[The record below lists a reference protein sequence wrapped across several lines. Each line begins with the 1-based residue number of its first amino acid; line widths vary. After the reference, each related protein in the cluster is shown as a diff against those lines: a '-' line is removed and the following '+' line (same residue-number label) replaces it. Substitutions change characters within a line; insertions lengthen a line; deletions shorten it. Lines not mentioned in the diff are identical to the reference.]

1 MDKRKKRKKQT
12 KARKKEANE
21 NIKFMNDCVKKYSND
36 FPLNIINNTK
46 KPCYK
51 TTHSFYNFKD
61 TSFINED
68 KIKHKFIEPIIDE
81 EKKDPLKC
89 SQVIL
94 LPNNDQ
100 KKILLK
106 IMEASCIMYNET
118 IKLIKTRYFNKE
130 KTILSYRKLR
140 TLYLK
145 DIKEKLIKKY
155 DTYSHVLDNDIKTAC
170 AMYKSA
176 LTNLK
181 NRNIKHFRIRYKKTN
196 SESLV
201 IGVEKRLFKNNL
213 LLYGKIKDPML
224 NKDNYNYDLIN
235 HDSLI
240 HYNKATKIFTLFIPI
255 TPIENNIINNDYI
268 SIDPGMR
275 TFLTCMTNKSII
287 EIGTN
292 ISIEIKDL
300 LLKIDCIKDKKKD
313 LLNEELNKRKKFNR
327 IKHKNLTR
335 LRERLKNKVK
345 DMHCKIINYLT
356 NTYKTIVIG
365 KWSTKAVV
373 KNETSVLSKMNKRI
387 CLSMSFYK
395 FLQRLEFKS
404 KINKNDLHIVNEC
417 YTTMT
422 CSVCGYLKRDIRGSK
437 VYDCNACKNIMDRDV
452 NSCRNI
458 LYKCLD

>member
-1 MDKRKKRKKQT
+1 
-12 KARKKEANE
+12 
-21 NIKFMNDCVKKYSND
+21 
-36 FPLNIINNTK
+36 
-46 KPCYK
+46 
-51 TTHSFYNFKD
+51 
-61 TSFINED
+61 
-68 KIKHKFIEPIIDE
+68 
-81 EKKDPLKC
+81 
-89 SQVIL
+89 
-94 LPNNDQ
+94 
-100 KKILLK
+100 
-106 IMEASCIMYNET
+106 MYNET

-130 KTILSYRKLR
+130 KTILSYRELR

-145 DIKEKLIKKY
+145 NVKESLMKKY
-155 DTYSHVLDNDIKTAC
+155 DTYSHVLDNDIKSAC

-176 LTNLK
+176 LSNLRNK
-181 NRNIKHFRIRYKKTN
+181 NIKHFRIRYKKQN
-196 SESLV
+196 CNSLV
-201 IGVEKRLFKNNL
+201 IGVEQNFFKSNKIF
-213 LLYGKIKDPML
+213 YGKIKDPML
-224 NKDNYNYDLIN
+224 NKDNFNYDLIN

-240 HYNKATKIFTLFIPI
+240 HYNTATKIFTLFIPI
-255 TPIENNIINNDYI
+255 TPIKKNINNNDYI

-292 ISIEIKDL
+292 ISTEIKDI
-300 LLKIDCIKDKKKD
+300 LLKIDCTSEIKKD

-373 KNETSVLSKMNKRI
+373 KNETSVLNKINKRI

-395 FLQRLEFKS
+395 FLQRLTFKS

-422 CSVCGYLKRDIRGSK
+422 CSVCGSLKRNLGGSK
-437 VYDCNACKNIMDRDV
+437 VYNCNECKNIMDRDV

-458 LYKCLD
+458 LYKCLN

>member
-1 MDKRKKRKKQT
+1 MDKRKKKKKLI
-12 KARKKEANE
+12 KARKKEVNK
-21 NIKFMNDCVKKYSND
+21 NIIFMNECVKKHSND
-36 FPLNIINNTK
+36 FPLDILNNTQR
-46 KPCYK
+46 PYYK
-51 TTHSFYNFKD
+51 DTNSFYDFKN

-68 KIKHKFIEPIIDE
+68 KIKHKFIKLEFYDKI
-81 EKKDPLKC
+81 PLKC
-89 SQVIL
+89 NQIIL
-94 LPNNDQ
+94 LPNNNQ
-100 KKILLK
+100 KKILLDF
-106 IMEASCIMYNET
+106 METSRIMYNET

-145 DIKEKLIKKY
+145 DIKEKLMKQY
-155 DTYSHVLDNDIKTAC
+155 NAYCHVLDQDINSAC

-176 LTNLK
+176 LSNLK
-181 NRNIKHFRIRYKKTN
+181 NKNIKHFRIRYKKRN
-196 SESLV
+196 SNSL
-201 IGVEKRLFKNNL
+201 IIHVEQTYFRDNKIFVS
-213 LLYGKIKDPML
+213 KIKEPML

-235 HDSLI
+235 HDSII
-240 HYNKATKIFTLFIPI
+240 HYNKSTKIFTLFLPTIPI
-255 TPIENNIINNDYI
+255 EKTIINNDYI
-268 SIDPGMR
+268 SIDAGMR

-287 EIGTN
+287 EIGSN
-292 ISIEIKDL
+292 IGNEIKKI
-300 LLKIDCIKDKKKD
+300 LLKIDKTNNMKKD

-327 IKHKNLTR
+327 IKHRNLTH

-404 KINKNDLHIVNEC
+404 KINKNDLYITNEC
-417 YTTMT
+417 YTSMT
-422 CSVCGYLKRDIRGSK
+422 CSTCGYLKRDLGGSK
-437 VYDCNACKNIMDRDV
+437 VFNCDECKNIMDRDV
-452 NSCRNI
+452 NSCRNMI
-458 LYKCLD
+458 YKCLD

>member
-1 MDKRKKRKKQT
+1 MDKRKKKKKQT

-21 NIKFMNDCVKKYSND
+21 NIKFMNECVKKYSND
-36 FPLNIINNTK
+36 FPLNIINNTQQH
-46 KPCYK
+46 CYK
-51 TTHSFYNFKD
+51 TTNSFYNFKN

-68 KIKHKFIEPIIDE
+68 KIKHKFIEPEIDKKE
-81 EKKDPLKC
+81 KDPLKC
-89 SQVIL
+89 IKVIL
-94 LPNNDQ
+94 LPNNNQ
-100 KKILLK
+100 KKILLDF
-106 IMEASCIMYNET
+106 MEASRIMYNKT
-118 IKLIKTRYFNKE
+118 IKLIKNRYFNKE

-145 DIKEKLIKKY
+145 DIKAVLMEKY
-155 DTYSHVLDNDIKTAC
+155 DTYSHVLDHAIKTAC
-170 AMYKSA
+170 AAYKSA
-176 LTNLK
+176 LSNLK
-181 NRNIKHFRIRYKKTN
+181 NKNIKHFRIRYKKRN
-196 SESLV
+196 SESFI
-201 IGVEKRLFKNNL
+201 IGIEKSFIECDKLF
-213 LLYGKIKDPML
+213 YVKITDKML

-235 HDSLI
+235 HESII
-240 HYNKATKIFTLFIPI
+240 HYNNITKVFTLLIPI
-255 TPIENNIINNDYI
+255 TPVEKIINNNDYI

-292 ISIEIKDL
+292 ISTEIKDI
-300 LLKIDCIKDKKKD
+300 LLKIDCTVEIKKD

-327 IKHKNLTR
+327 IKHRNLTR

-373 KNETSVLSKMNKRI
+373 KNETSVLNKMNKRI

-395 FLQRLEFKS
+395 FLQRLTFKS

-422 CSVCGYLKRDIRGSK
+422 CSVCGSLKRNLGGSK
-437 VYDCNACKNIMDRDV
+437 VYNCNECKNIMDRDV

-458 LYKCLD
+458 LYKCLN

>member
-1 MDKRKKRKKQT
+1 MDKRKKKKKLT
-12 KARKKEANE
+12 KARKKEVNK
-21 NIKFMNDCVKKYSND
+21 NIIFMNECVKKHSND
-36 FPLNIINNTK
+36 FPLDIINNTK
-46 KPCYK
+46 QPYYNK
-51 TTHSFYNFKD
+51 TNSCYNFKN

-68 KIKHKFIEPIIDE
+68 KIKHKFIKLEIDD
-81 EKKDPLKC
+81 KKPLKC
-89 SQVIL
+89 NQIIL

-100 KKILLK
+100 KKILLDF
-106 IMEASCIMYNET
+106 MEASRIMYNET

-130 KTILSYRKLR
+130 KTILSYRELR

-145 DIKEKLIKKY
+145 NVKESLMKKY
-155 DTYSHVLDNDIKTAC
+155 DTYSHVLDNDIKSAC

-176 LTNLK
+176 LSNLRNK
-181 NRNIKHFRIRYKKTN
+181 NIKHFRIRYKKQN
-196 SESLV
+196 CNSLV
-201 IGVEKRLFKNNL
+201 IGVEQNFFKSNKIF
-213 LLYGKIKDPML
+213 YGKIKDPML
-224 NKDNYNYDLIN
+224 NKDNFNYNLIN

-240 HYNKATKIFTLFIPI
+240 HYNKATKIFTLFIPT
-255 TPIENNIINNDYI
+255 TPIEKTINNDDYI

-287 EIGTN
+287 ELGTN
-292 ISIEIKDL
+292 ISTEIKDI
-300 LLKIDCIKDKKKD
+300 LLKIDCTKDKKKD

-327 IKHKNLTR
+327 IKHRNLTR

-373 KNETSVLSKMNKRI
+373 KNETSILTNMNKRI

-422 CSVCGYLKRDIRGSK
+422 CSVCGYLKRDVGGSK
-437 VYDCNACKNIMDRDV
+437 TYNCNECKNIMDRDV

>member
-1 MDKRKKRKKQT
+1 MNKRKKKKKQT
-12 KARKKEANE
+12 KARKKEANK
-21 NIKFMNDCVKKYSND
+21 NIKFMNECVKKYSND
-36 FPLNIINNTK
+36 FPLNIINNTL
-46 KPCYK
+46 KPRYK
-51 TTHSFYNFKD
+51 NTNSFYNFKD
-61 TSFINED
+61 IAFINED
-68 KIKHKFIEPIIDE
+68 KIKHKFIEPTIDE

-94 LPNNDQ
+94 LPNNNQ

-106 IMEASCIMYNET
+106 IMEASRIMYNET

-145 DIKEKLIKKY
+145 DIKEKLIEKY

-176 LTNLK
+176 LSNLK
-181 NRNIKHFRIRYKKTN
+181 NKNIKHFRIRYKKIN
-196 SESLV
+196 SKSLV
-201 IGVEKRLFKNNL
+201 IGVEKRLFKSNL
-213 LLYGKIKDPML
+213 LLHGKIKDPML
-224 NKDNYNYDLIN
+224 NKDNFNYDLIN

-240 HYNKATKIFTLFIPI
+240 HYNTSTKIFTLFIPI
-255 TPIENNIINNDYI
+255 TPVEKIINNNDYI

-292 ISIEIKDL
+292 ISTEIKDI
-300 LLKIDCIKDKKKD
+300 LLKIDCTAEIKKD

-327 IKHKNLTR
+327 IKHRNLTR

-373 KNETSVLSKMNKRI
+373 KNETSVLNKMNKRI

-422 CSVCGYLKRDIRGSK
+422 CSVCGYLKRDVGSSK
-437 VYDCNACKNIMDRDV
+437 VYNCNECKNIMDRDI